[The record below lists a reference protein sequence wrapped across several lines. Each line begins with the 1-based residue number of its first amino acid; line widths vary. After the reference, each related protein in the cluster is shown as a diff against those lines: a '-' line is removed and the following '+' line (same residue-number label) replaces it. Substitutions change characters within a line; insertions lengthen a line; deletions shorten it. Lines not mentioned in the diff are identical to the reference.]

1 MITISVQHVSKA
13 FGKRRIVH
21 DLSFEVKEGEVF
33 GFLGPN
39 GAGKTTTIRMMTGL
53 VKPTSGRIR
62 ICGYDVQRDFRQAMR
77 HMGSIVEN
85 PALYTYMSGRENLQL
100 FARMLGVGAE
110 RIDEV
115 VRQVG
120 LKGRADDKVKTYSL
134 GMRQRLGIAQALLGH
149 PKVLILDEPTNGLDP
164 TGMRELRAFIRRLAD
179 RQGVTVFVSSHI
191 LSEIE
196 AMCDRVAIVSAG
208 RLVHV
213 ASVQKRNTDEHC
225 PTVWYLQPV
234 EKAISVMQ
242 SHSDVN
248 TVKLESDGTVKAG
261 IPADKIAEV
270 NRALLKAGV
279 AVSGIERE
287 KSSLEDWFMTLTGD
301 DQVD

>member
-39 GAGKTTTIRMMTGL
+39 GAGKTTTIRMLAGL

-100 FARMLGVGAE
+100 FARMLGVGVE

-164 TGMRELRAFIRRLAD
+164 SGMRELRAFIRRLAD

-208 RLVHV
+208 RLVHI
-213 ASVQKRNTDEHC
+213 ASVRKRNTDEHC
-225 PTVWYLQPV
+225 PTVWHLQPV

-287 KSSLEDWFMTLTGD
+287 KPSLEDWFMTLTGD

>member
-120 LKGRADDKVKTYSL
+120 LKGVRT
-134 GMRQRLGIAQALLGH
+134 
-149 PKVLILDEPTNGLDP
+149 
-164 TGMRELRAFIRRLAD
+164 IR
-179 RQGVTVFVSSHI
+179 
-191 LSEIE
+191 
-196 AMCDRVAIVSAG
+196 
-208 RLVHV
+208 
-213 ASVQKRNTDEHC
+213 
-225 PTVWYLQPV
+225 
-234 EKAISVMQ
+234 
-242 SHSDVN
+242 
-248 TVKLESDGTVKAG
+248 
-261 IPADKIAEV
+261 
-270 NRALLKAGV
+270 
-279 AVSGIERE
+279 
-287 KSSLEDWFMTLTGD
+287 
-301 DQVD
+301 